1 MFTARMPRHVNSEA
15 TTMCALSHLCG
26 CAKFWN
32 GSRTSNLKPQY
43 QRKDLIAKIVIGS
56 VCMWL
61 WTTNGKFD
69 DLLLQEWMG
78 PIRPSRPAQPWPAKR
93 RFGTLTPLIPPEVVG
108 QRLCGC
114 GPVLTQ
120 RMVFLWGKDTPHH
133 ICPET
138 WLLDVETFTW
148 VQVRCQGCHLF
159 VLHLS
164 FRLAKTY
171 ADLSNILP

>member
-1 MFTARMPRHVNSEA
+1 
-15 TTMCALSHLCG
+15 
-26 CAKFWN
+26 
-32 GSRTSNLKPQY
+32 
-43 QRKDLIAKIVIGS
+43 
-56 VCMWL
+56 
-61 WTTNGKFD
+61 
-69 DLLLQEWMG
+69 MG

-148 VQVRCQGCHLF
+148 VQVRYHGCHLF